1 MGYGNPEIYMTKDQ
15 RDALIRQ
22 CLGKTVEVIVDRPI
36 GFIHHTKGITLHY
49 TVNYGYIPGVMG
61 GDGEDQDVYILGVEE
76 PLTRFTGRIIAAV
89 RRRDDNEDKLVAAPE
104 GISFSAS
111 EITDRIRFTEQYF
124 DTTLQLFQEDTEYES
139 L

>member
-1 MGYGNPEIYMTKDQ
+1 MI
-15 RDALIRQ
+15 AS
-22 CLGKTVEVIVDRPI
+22 TVRVIVDRPLGSVHPKHKDI
-36 GFIHHTKGITLHY
+36 VYAI
-49 TVNYGYIPGVMG
+49 NYGYIPGVMG